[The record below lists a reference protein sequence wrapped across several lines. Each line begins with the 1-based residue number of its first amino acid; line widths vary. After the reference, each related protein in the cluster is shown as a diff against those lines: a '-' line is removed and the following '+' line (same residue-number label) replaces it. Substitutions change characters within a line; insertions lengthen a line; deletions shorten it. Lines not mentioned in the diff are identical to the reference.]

1 MVLGYSEFEGFDRR
15 KNNIMGP
22 IEHFDTGA
30 AEGGAAEGGAAE
42 GAETA
47 TATATEGGA
56 ETATATATEGGA
68 ATATATNPVADQV
81 TATGESTFNTILSD
95 YTDKKNNF
103 NVAVSI
109 YNPEQE
115 NNISDIIEKATEI
128 IDHIKL
134 IRTETDRIS
143 GSTQTAFNKI
153 DGIIKDVVTTEKN
166 EDILNKRTTFDKKY
180 NNIKELNNKNKK
192 IVTIL
197 LVVNIVIMTILL
209 FGSYLV
215 LSDKGNPFGKSKVS
229 NNKNGYNNLSS
240 L

>member
-1 MVLGYSEFEGFDRR
+1 MILGYSEFEGFDRR

-22 IEHFDTGA
+22 IEHFYFGA
-30 AEGGAAEGGAAE
+30 PAGGAEAEAGAPAGGAEGGAA
-42 GAETA
+42 
-47 TATATEGGA
+47 GGA
-56 ETATATATEGGA
+56 EAGALAAAALAAALKPEG
-68 ATATATNPVADQV
+68 V
-81 TATGESTFNTILSD
+81 TIT
-95 YTDKKNNF
+95 YKKNKD
-103 NVAVSI
+103 ALDRA
-109 YNPEQE
+109 YNEYTTDVDAIQTAA
-115 NNISDIIEKATEI
+115 NDIIE
-128 IDHIKL
+128 HIEQ
-134 IRTETDRIS
+134 IRTETKTLS
-143 GSTQTAFNKI
+143 GDTQTAFNKI
-153 DGIIKDVVTTEKN
+153 DGIITDVDTTEKN

>member
-1 MVLGYSEFEGFDRR
+1 MVLGYNEFEGFDRR

-22 IEHFDTGA
+22 IEHFYFG
-30 AEGGAAEGGAAE
+30 
-42 GAETA
+42 A
-47 TATATEGGA
+47 TAGA
-56 ETATATATEGGA
+56 PA
-68 ATATATNPVADQV
+68 AALAAALKPDGV
-81 TATGESTFNTILSD
+81 TTT
-95 YTDKKNNF
+95 YKKNKEALDNAYTTDIAAIKTAA
-103 NVAVSI
+103 NHIIAHI
-109 YNPEQE
+109 EQ
-115 NNISDIIEKATEI
+115 
-128 IDHIKL
+128 
-134 IRTETDRIS
+134 IRTETKTLS
-143 GSTQTAFNKI
+143 GDTQTAFNKI
-153 DGIIKDVVTTEKN
+153 DGIITDVDTTEKN

>member
-1 MVLGYSEFEGFDRR
+1 MVLGYNEFEGFDRR

-22 IEHFDTGA
+22 IEHFYFG
-30 AEGGAAEGGAAE
+30 
-42 GAETA
+42 A
-47 TATATEGGA
+47 TAGGA
-56 ETATATATEGGA
+56 EAGAPAAALAAALKPEG
-68 ATATATNPVADQV
+68 V
-81 TATGESTFNTILSD
+81 TTT
-95 YTDKKNNF
+95 YKKNKD
-103 NVAVSI
+103 ALDEA
-109 YNPEQE
+109 YNMGTDIAAIKTAANHIIAHIEQ
-115 NNISDIIEKATEI
+115 
-128 IDHIKL
+128 
-134 IRTETDRIS
+134 IRTETKTLS
-143 GSTQTAFNKI
+143 GDTQTAFNKI
-153 DGIIKDVVTTEKN
+153 DGIITDVDTTEKN

>member
-1 MVLGYSEFEGFDRR
+1 MVLGYNEFEGFDRR

-22 IEHFDTGA
+22 IEHFY
-30 AEGGAAEGGAAE
+30 
-42 GAETA
+42 
-47 TATATEGGA
+47 
-56 ETATATATEGGA
+56 
-68 ATATATNPVADQV
+68 
-81 TATGESTFNTILSD
+81 TGEETNYDNNRRELDDLFNT
-95 YTDKKNNF
+95 YNTTKNNDNLEHF
-103 NVAVSI
+103 KA
-109 YNPEQE
+109 
-115 NNISDIIEKATEI
+115 KATEI

-134 IRTETDRIS
+134 IRNETDRIS
-143 GSTQTAFNKI
+143 GDTQTAFNKI
-153 DGIIKDVVTTEKN
+153 DGIITDVDTTEKN

>member
-1 MVLGYSEFEGFDRR
+1 
-15 KNNIMGP
+15 MGP
-22 IEHFDTGA
+22 IEHFYTGEET
-30 AEGGAAEGGAAE
+30 EGGAE
-42 GAETA
+42 

-56 ETATATATEGGA
+56 ETATATEGGA
-68 ATATATNPVADQV
+68 ATATNPVADQV
-81 TATGESTFNTILSD
+81 TGESTFNTILSD
-95 YTDKKNNF
+95 YTYKKINF
-103 NVAVSI
+103 NSAVSI

-143 GSTQTAFNKI
+143 GDTQTAFNKI
-153 DGIIKDVVTTEKN
+153 DGIITDVDTTEKN